1 MKTTGFRSFVLYIL
15 LFAFVGGIGYFVVN
29 LWANGAKWTA
39 QPYNGHIYANGSTLS
54 AGTITDRTGM
64 ILAESRD
71 GSRVYAEKE
80 SVRRALLHTIGD
92 SSGYIS
98 TSVQA
103 VHRTKLMGYNIFT
116 GLNETIFSGIGNN
129 IQLSLDAN
137 ACAAA
142 LNAFEGRH
150 GSAFLFNYETGE
162 TLVKVSAPTYDP
174 MHVPTDLLDNEVYDG
189 VFLDHT
195 LISTYTPGSVFK
207 LVTAAAAMDTFSDW
221 ETRTYSCE
229 QTCHIDD
236 STVTCLDWHGS
247 LNLQQAMGHSCN
259 IYFAKLALDIG
270 PEKLQK
276 TAEHM
281 GFGKHF
287 NFDSVTTADSEL
299 NLSAI
304 SDIELAWSAVGQA
317 DVQANP
323 YHMALLMGA
332 IANGGSVEE
341 PYLIGHSTG
350 TRYSFLSRGT
360 ATNLHELM
368 RNAVTNYYGSKL
380 FAGYSVCAK
389 TGTAE
394 VFGQAPN
401 CWIVGFCEDADAPYA
416 FAVCVENG
424 SSGLYTAGSVVSAM
438 LQTLSA

>member
-80 SVRRALLHTIGD
+80 SVRRALLHTVGD

-195 LISTYTPGSVFK
+195 LTSTYTPGSVFK

-229 QTCHIDD
+229 QTYHIDD

-287 NFDSVTTADSEL
+287 HFDSVTTADSEL
-299 NLSAI
+299 NLSKI

-341 PYLIGHSTG
+341 PYLIGHSPG

-360 ATNLHELM
+360 ASNLHPCHFRHLLRHM
-368 RNAVTNYYGSKL
+368 RQIQL
-380 FAGYSVCAK
+380 FFEQKYHFF
-389 TGTAE
+389 
-394 VFGQAPN
+394 VF
-401 CWIVGFCEDADAPYA
+401 YLLLS
-416 FAVCVENG
+416 NG
-424 SSGLYTAGSVVSAM
+424 II
-438 LQTLSA
+438 